1 MPYSKSNGKS
11 GSSDKVN
18 DIAKELAQTFI
29 DCLKEDQLPWDSG
42 RVELDMLNPYNPKT
56 KSQYAGSSRI
66 ILILKSIANGW
77 TDPRF
82 LTFNND
88 KDLGG
93 FVRKGEHGTNLIRYQ
108 PKTVLVKDDDGN
120 VVIDEE
126 TGKPKQQEIF
136 MPLPYT
142 VFNVSQIE
150 GLKLEPLVKQEEFNS
165 IDRVDNLI
173 KQTGANIVY
182 DPLCVTPCYRPVSDD
197 IRLPPKD
204 TFLNQDAFYSTLL
217 HELSHWTGHE
227 SRLNRCLTENYHKPD
242 FRAQEELTA
251 EIGSS
256 LLCKALG
263 VPHDLSNS
271 KAYIQSWIKELTDK
285 PKEIL
290 KATNRADKIATYVLK
305 FEQVQDLT
313 EEQEQKQENK
323 QINTYQPTSKASLLG
338 LLSNPKIKLEE
349 IDTSKI
355 TDMSYLFANSKRTDF
370 SGIEKWSTSNVTDMD
385 FLFGNCENF
394 NQDIS
399 NWDVGKVTN
408 MFCMFKDCECF
419 NQAISKW
426 NVSNVTDMSSMF
438 SGCKNFNQPLND
450 WNVGN
455 VEDMS
460 CMFSGCEKFNQP
472 LDNWNTQNVK
482 VMIYMFKGCEKFNQP
497 LNNWNVSNVTDM
509 ECVFGGCEKF
519 NQPLN
524 DWDVSNVTVMDNMFA
539 YCCEFNQPLNDWCV
553 REDCICNNAFYG
565 SNLSYENVKDAFTEL
580 QLENSNSDKI
590 FDEQADIKKAQ
601 MAKEKTSSVKVDL
614 DAVKSKLRKATRF

>member
-82 LTFNND
+82 LTFNNA

-150 GLKLEPLVKQEEFNS
+150 GIKLEPLVKQEEFNS

-173 KQTGANIVY
+173 KQSGANIVY

-227 SRLNRCLTENYHKPD
+227 SRLNRGLTENYHKPD

-323 QINTYQPTSKASLLG
+323 QINTYQPTSKESLLG

-355 TDMSYLFANSKRTDF
+355 TNMSNLFANSIRTDF
-370 SGIEKWSTSNVTDMD
+370 SGIEKWNVSNVTDMS

-399 NWDVGKVTN
+399 NWDVSNVKD
-408 MFCMFKDCECF
+408 MSYMFKGCKNF
-419 NQAISKW
+419 NQDISKW
-426 NVSNVTDMSSMF
+426 DTSRAIDMQEMF
-438 SGCKNFNQPLND
+438 NGCTNFNQPLND
-450 WNVGN
+450 WDVSS
-455 VEDMS
+455 VEDMN
-460 CMFSGCEKFNQP
+460 CMFQRCEKFNQP
-472 LDNWNTQNVK
+472 LDNWNTQNVTD
-482 VMIYMFKGCEKFNQP
+482 MSFLFGNCENFNQDIS
-497 LNNWNVSNVTDM
+497 NWDVSNVKDM
-509 ECVFGGCEKF
+509 SYMFEMCKNF

-524 DWDVSNVTVMDNMFA
+524 DWS
-539 YCCEFNQPLNDWCV
+539 V
-553 REDCICNNAFYG
+553 REDCICNNAFSG
-565 SNLSYENVKDAFTEL
+565 SNLSYANVKDAFTEL

-601 MAKEKTSSVKVDL
+601 MAKEKTSSVNVDL

>member
-82 LTFNND
+82 LTFNNA

-173 KQTGANIVY
+173 KQSGANIVY

-227 SRLNRCLTENYHKPD
+227 SRLNRGLTENYHKPD

-323 QINTYQPTSKASLLG
+323 QINTYQPTSEASLLG

-355 TDMSYLFANSKRTDF
+355 TNMSNLFANSIRTDF
-370 SGIEKWSTSNVTDMD
+370 SGIEKWNVSNVTDMS

-399 NWDVGKVTN
+399 NWDVSNVKD
-408 MFCMFKDCECF
+408 MSYMFKGCKKF
-419 NQAISKW
+419 NQDISKW
-426 NVSNVTDMSSMF
+426 DTSRAIDMQEMF
-438 SGCKNFNQPLND
+438 NGCTNFNQPLND
-450 WNVGN
+450 W
-455 VEDMS
+455 S
-460 CMFSGCEKFNQP
+460 
-472 LDNWNTQNVK
+472 
-482 VMIYMFKGCEKFNQP
+482 
-497 LNNWNVSNVTDM
+497 
-509 ECVFGGCEKF
+509 
-519 NQPLN
+519 
-524 DWDVSNVTVMDNMFA
+524 
-539 YCCEFNQPLNDWCV
+539 V
-553 REDCICNNAFYG
+553 REDCICNNAFSG
-565 SNLSYENVKDAFTEL
+565 SNLSYANVKDAFTEL

-601 MAKEKTSSVKVDL
+601 MAKEKTSSVNVDL

>member
-82 LTFNND
+82 LTFNNA

-150 GLKLEPLVKQEEFNS
+150 GIKLEPLVKQEEFNS

-173 KQTGANIVY
+173 KQSGANIVY

-227 SRLNRCLTENYHKPD
+227 SRLNRGLTENYHKPD

-355 TDMSYLFANSKRTDF
+355 TNMSNLFANSIRTDF
-370 SGIEKWSTSNVTDMD
+370 SGIEKWNVSNVTDMS

-399 NWDVGKVTN
+399 NWDVSNVKD
-408 MFCMFKDCECF
+408 MSYMFKGCKNF
-419 NQAISKW
+419 NQDISKW
-426 NVSNVTDMSSMF
+426 DTSRAIDMQEMF
-438 SGCKNFNQPLND
+438 NGCTNFNQPLND
-450 WNVGN
+450 WDVSS
-455 VEDMS
+455 VEDMN
-460 CMFSGCEKFNQP
+460 CMFQRCEKFNQP
-472 LDNWNTQNVK
+472 LDNWNTQNVTD
-482 VMIYMFKGCEKFNQP
+482 MSFLFGNCENFNQDIS
-497 LNNWNVSNVTDM
+497 NWDVSNVKDM
-509 ECVFGGCEKF
+509 SYMFEMCKNF

-524 DWDVSNVTVMDNMFA
+524 DWS
-539 YCCEFNQPLNDWCV
+539 V
-553 REDCICNNAFYG
+553 REDCICNNAFSG
-565 SNLSYENVKDAFTEL
+565 SNLSYANVKDAFTEL

-601 MAKEKTSSVKVDL
+601 MAKEKTSSVNVDL

>member
-82 LTFNND
+82 LTFNNA

-227 SRLNRCLTENYHKPD
+227 SRLNRGLTENYHKPD

-338 LLSNPKIKLEE
+338 LLSNPEIKLEE

-370 SGIEKWSTSNVTDMD
+370 SGIEKWNTSNVTDMD

-419 NQAISKW
+419 NQDISKW

-601 MAKEKTSSVKVDL
+601 MAKEKTSSVNVDL

>member
-11 GSSDKVN
+11 ASADKVN

-82 LTFNND
+82 LTFNNA

-204 TFLNQDAFYSTLL
+204 TFLNQDAFYSTML

-227 SRLNRCLTENYHKPD
+227 SRLNRGLTENYHKPD

-290 KATNRADKIATYVLK
+290 KATNRADKIAQYVLK

-313 EEQEQKQENK
+313 EEKENK
-323 QINTYQPTSKASLLG
+323 QINTYQPTSKESLLG
-338 LLSNPKIKLEE
+338 LLSNPEIKLEE

-355 TDMSYLFANSKRTDF
+355 TDMSYLFANSNRTDF
-370 SGIEKWSTSNVTDMD
+370 SGIEKWNTSNVTDMD

-408 MFCMFKDCECF
+408 MFCMFKGCECF
-419 NQAISKW
+419 NQDISKW

-482 VMIYMFKGCEKFNQP
+482 DMIYMFKGCEKFNQP

-524 DWDVSNVTVMDNMFA
+524 DWDVSNVTVMDNMFV

-601 MAKEKTSSVKVDL
+601 MAKEKTSSVNVDL

>member
-1 MPYSKSNGKS
+1 MPYSKSNGGS
-11 GSSDKVN
+11 ASSDKVN

-29 DCLKEDQLPWDSG
+29 DCLKEEQLPWDSG

-82 LTFNND
+82 LTFNNA

-108 PKTVLVKDDDGN
+108 PKTVLVKDADGN

-126 TGKPKQQEIF
+126 TGKPKEQEIF

-204 TFLNQDAFYSTLL
+204 TFLNQDAFYSTML

-227 SRLNRCLTENYHKPD
+227 SRLNRGLTENYHKPD
-242 FRAQEELTA
+242 YRAQEELTA

-313 EEQEQKQENK
+313 EEKENK
-323 QINTYQPTSKASLLG
+323 QINTYQPTSKESLLG
-338 LLSNPKIKLEE
+338 LLSNPEIKLEE

-370 SGIEKWSTSNVTDMD
+370 SGIEKWNTSNVTDMD

-408 MFCMFKDCECF
+408 MFCMFKGCECF
-419 NQAISKW
+419 NQDISKW

-601 MAKEKTSSVKVDL
+601 MAKEKTSSVNVDL

>member
-82 LTFNND
+82 LTFNNA

-150 GLKLEPLVKQEEFNS
+150 GIKLEPLVKQEEFNS

-173 KQTGANIVY
+173 KQSGANIVY

-227 SRLNRCLTENYHKPD
+227 SRLNRGLTENYHKPD

-355 TDMSYLFANSKRTDF
+355 TNMSNLFANSIRTDF
-370 SGIEKWSTSNVTDMD
+370 SGIEKWNVSNVTDMS

-399 NWDVGKVTN
+399 NWDVSNVKD
-408 MFCMFKDCECF
+408 MSYMFKGCKKF
-419 NQAISKW
+419 NQDISKW
-426 NVSNVTDMSSMF
+426 DTSRAIDMQEMF
-438 SGCKNFNQPLND
+438 NGCMNFNQPLND
-450 WNVGN
+450 WDVSS
-455 VEDMS
+455 VENMN
-460 CMFSGCEKFNQP
+460 CMFQRCEKFNQP

-482 VMIYMFKGCEKFNQP
+482 DMTYMFERCKN
-497 LNNWNVSNVTDM
+497 
-509 ECVFGGCEKF
+509 F

-539 YCCEFNQPLNDWCV
+539 GCTSFNQPLNDWCV
-553 REDCICNNAFYG
+553 REDCICNNAFYD

-601 MAKEKTSSVKVDL
+601 MAKEKTSSVNVDL

>member
-82 LTFNND
+82 LTFNNA

-173 KQTGANIVY
+173 KQSGANIVY

-227 SRLNRCLTENYHKPD
+227 SRLNRGLTENYHKPD

-313 EEQEQKQENK
+313 EEKENK
-323 QINTYQPTSKASLLG
+323 S
-338 LLSNPKIKLEE
+338 
-349 IDTSKI
+349 
-355 TDMSYLFANSKRTDF
+355 
-370 SGIEKWSTSNVTDMD
+370 
-385 FLFGNCENF
+385 
-394 NQDIS
+394 
-399 NWDVGKVTN
+399 
-408 MFCMFKDCECF
+408 
-419 NQAISKW
+419 
-426 NVSNVTDMSSMF
+426 
-438 SGCKNFNQPLND
+438 
-450 WNVGN
+450 
-455 VEDMS
+455 
-460 CMFSGCEKFNQP
+460 
-472 LDNWNTQNVK
+472 
-482 VMIYMFKGCEKFNQP
+482 
-497 LNNWNVSNVTDM
+497 
-509 ECVFGGCEKF
+509 
-519 NQPLN
+519 
-524 DWDVSNVTVMDNMFA
+524 
-539 YCCEFNQPLNDWCV
+539 
-553 REDCICNNAFYG
+553 
-565 SNLSYENVKDAFTEL
+565 
-580 QLENSNSDKI
+580 
-590 FDEQADIKKAQ
+590 
-601 MAKEKTSSVKVDL
+601 
-614 DAVKSKLRKATRF
+614 

>member
-82 LTFNND
+82 LTFNNA

-150 GLKLEPLVKQEEFNS
+150 GIKLEPLVKQEEFNS

-173 KQTGANIVY
+173 KQSGANIVY

-227 SRLNRCLTENYHKPD
+227 SRLNRGLTENYHKPD

-370 SGIEKWSTSNVTDMD
+370 SGIEKWNTSNVTDMD

-408 MFCMFKDCECF
+408 MFCMFKGCECF
-419 NQAISKW
+419 NQDISKW

-438 SGCKNFNQPLND
+438 KGCECFNQD
-450 WNVGN
+450 ISSWDVANVTNMDG
-455 VEDMS
+455 
-460 CMFSGCEKFNQP
+460 MFAGCTSFNQP
-472 LDNWNTQNVK
+472 LDNWNTQNVTD
-482 VMIYMFKGCEKFNQP
+482 MSGMFYCCDRFNQDI
-497 LNNWNVSNVTDM
+497 SN
-509 ECVFGGCEKF
+509 
-519 NQPLN
+519 
-524 DWDVSNVTVMDNMFA
+524 WDVSNVKDMSYMFEM
-539 YCCEFNQPLNDWCV
+539 CKNFNQPLNDWCV
-553 REDCICNNAFYG
+553 REDCICNNAFYD

-601 MAKEKTSSVKVDL
+601 MAKEKTSSVNVDL

>member
-1 MPYSKSNGKS
+1 
-11 GSSDKVN
+11 
-18 DIAKELAQTFI
+18 
-29 DCLKEDQLPWDSG
+29 
-42 RVELDMLNPYNPKT
+42 
-56 KSQYAGSSRI
+56 
-66 ILILKSIANGW
+66 
-77 TDPRF
+77 
-82 LTFNND
+82 
-88 KDLGG
+88 
-93 FVRKGEHGTNLIRYQ
+93 
-108 PKTVLVKDDDGN
+108 
-120 VVIDEE
+120 
-126 TGKPKQQEIF
+126 

-173 KQTGANIVY
+173 KQSGANIVY

-227 SRLNRCLTENYHKPD
+227 SRLNRGLTENYHKPD

-355 TDMSYLFANSKRTDF
+355 TNMSNLFANSIRTDF
-370 SGIEKWSTSNVTDMD
+370 SGIEKWNVSHVTSMSGMFTGCHDFNQDISSWDVANVTDMD
-385 FLFGNCENF
+385 GMFFGCKNF
-394 NQDIS
+394 NQPIGD
-399 NWDVGKVTN
+399 WD
-408 MFCMFKDCECF
+408 
-419 NQAISKW
+419 
-426 NVSNVTDMSSMF
+426 VSNVKIMNSMF
-438 SGCKNFNQPLND
+438 WGCSAFNQPLND
-450 WNVGN
+450 WNVRENCDTDG
-455 VEDMS
+455 
-460 CMFSGCEKFNQP
+460 MFFNSSQ
-472 LDNWNTQNVK
+472 T
-482 VMIYMFKGCEKFNQP
+482 
-497 LNNWNVSNVTDM
+497 
-509 ECVFGGCEKF
+509 
-519 NQPLN
+519 
-524 DWDVSNVTVMDNMFA
+524 
-539 YCCEFNQPLNDWCV
+539 
-553 REDCICNNAFYG
+553 
-565 SNLSYENVKDAFTEL
+565 YENVKDCFSEK
-580 QLENSNSDKI
+580 QLLCANIKSVDAKI
-590 FDEQADIKKAQ
+590 EKEVDEEIKKR
-601 MAKEKTSSVKVDL
+601 SSL
-614 DAVKSKLRKATRF
+614 GR

>member
-82 LTFNND
+82 LTFNNA

-227 SRLNRCLTENYHKPD
+227 SRLNRGLTENYHKPD

-313 EEQEQKQENK
+313 EEKENK

-370 SGIEKWSTSNVTDMD
+370 SGIEKWNTSNVTDMD

-419 NQAISKW
+419 NQDISKW

-601 MAKEKTSSVKVDL
+601 MAKEKTSSVNVDL

>member
-11 GSSDKVN
+11 ASADKVN

-82 LTFNND
+82 LTFNNA

-173 KQTGANIVY
+173 KQSGANIVY

-227 SRLNRCLTENYHKPD
+227 SRLNRGLTENYHKPD

-355 TDMSYLFANSKRTDF
+355 TNMSNLFANSIRTDF
-370 SGIEKWSTSNVTDMD
+370 SGIEKWNVSKVTDMS

-399 NWDVGKVTN
+399 NWDVSNVKD
-408 MFCMFKDCECF
+408 MSYMFKGCKKF
-419 NQAISKW
+419 NQDISKW
-426 NVSNVTDMSSMF
+426 DTSRAIDMQEMF
-438 SGCKNFNQPLND
+438 NGCTNFNQPLND
-450 WNVGN
+450 WDVSS
-455 VEDMS
+455 VEDMN
-460 CMFSGCEKFNQP
+460 CMFQRCEKFNQP

-482 VMIYMFKGCEKFNQP
+482 DMTYMFEMCKNFNQP
-497 LNNWNVSNVTDM
+497 IGDWDVSNVKEM
-509 ECVFGGCEKF
+509 SQMFAHCEKF

-524 DWDVSNVTVMDNMFA
+524 DWN
-539 YCCEFNQPLNDWCV
+539 V
-553 REDCICNNAFYG
+553 REDCICNNAFIG
-565 SNLSYENVKDAFTEL
+565 SNLSYANVKDAFTEL

-601 MAKEKTSSVKVDL
+601 MAKEKTSSVNVDL

>member
-82 LTFNND
+82 LTFNNA

-173 KQTGANIVY
+173 KQSGANIVY

-227 SRLNRCLTENYHKPD
+227 SRLNRGLTENYHKPD

-290 KATNRADKIATYVLK
+290 KATNRADKIATYVLN

-323 QINTYQPTSKASLLG
+323 QINTYQPTSKESLLG
-338 LLSNPKIKLEE
+338 LLSNPEIKLEE

-355 TDMSYLFANSKRTDF
+355 TNMSNLFANSKRTDF
-370 SGIEKWSTSNVTDMD
+370 SGIEKWNVSNVTDMS

-399 NWDVGKVTN
+399 NWDVSNVKD
-408 MFCMFKDCECF
+408 MSYMFKGCKKF
-419 NQAISKW
+419 NQDISKW
-426 NVSNVTDMSSMF
+426 DTSRAIDMQEMF
-438 SGCKNFNQPLND
+438 NGCTNFNQPLND
-450 WNVGN
+450 WDVSS
-455 VEDMS
+455 VEDMN
-460 CMFSGCEKFNQP
+460 CMFQRCEKFNQP
-472 LDNWNTQNVK
+472 LDNWNTQNVTD
-482 VMIYMFKGCEKFNQP
+482 MSFLFGNCENFNQDIS
-497 LNNWNVSNVTDM
+497 NWDVSNVKDM
-509 ECVFGGCEKF
+509 SYMFEMCKNF

-524 DWDVSNVTVMDNMFA
+524 DWS
-539 YCCEFNQPLNDWCV
+539 V
-553 REDCICNNAFYG
+553 REDCICNNAFSG
-565 SNLSYENVKDAFTEL
+565 SNLSYANVKDAFTEL

-601 MAKEKTSSVKVDL
+601 KAKEKTSSVNVDL

>member
-11 GSSDKVN
+11 ASADKVN

-82 LTFNND
+82 LTFNNA

-150 GLKLEPLVKQEEFNS
+150 GIKLEPLVKQEEFNS

-173 KQTGANIVY
+173 KQSGANIVY

-227 SRLNRCLTENYHKPD
+227 SRLNRGLTENYHKPD

-313 EEQEQKQENK
+313 EEKENK
-323 QINTYQPTSKASLLG
+323 QINTYQPTSKESLLG
-338 LLSNPKIKLEE
+338 LLSNPEIKLEE

-370 SGIEKWSTSNVTDMD
+370 SGIEKWNTSNVTDMD

-408 MFCMFKDCECF
+408 MFCMFKGCECF
-419 NQAISKW
+419 NQDISKW

-601 MAKEKTSSVKVDL
+601 MAKEKTSSVNVDL